1 MNTANKRSRK
11 AWWIGGMTLVAASVV
26 ALSAHAFGG
35 GHGGGHGGGMGWGD
49 GPRSGMHMGGRG
61 LDRMLDGAN
70 ATPEQRTKIKQI
82 MVAAQEDMRAQR
94 LAHQSQRDD
103 FVKLLS
109 QPKIDA
115 SAVEKLR
122 QQQLAQHDA
131 ASKRMT
137 TALLE
142 SANVLSA
149 EQRAKV
155 AEQMKQ
161 RMAMRDAHRMQGGK
175 GGMGP
180 ADGMPGRAGSAPQ

>member
-1 MNTANKRSRK
+1 MNTAIKRSRK
-11 AWWIGGMTLVAASVV
+11 AWWISGTTLLVASVV
-26 ALSAHAFGG
+26 ALSAQAFGG
-35 GHGGGHGGGMGWGD
+35 GHGGGHGGGMGD
-49 GPRSGMHMGGRG
+49 GPRAGMHMGGRG

-94 LAHQSQRDD
+94 LAHQGQRDE
-103 FVKLLS
+103 FVKLLA

-115 SAVEKLR
+115 GAVEKLR

-131 ASKRMT
+131 SSKRMT
-137 TALLE
+137 TALLDA
-142 SANVLSA
+142 ANVLNA

-161 RMAMRDAHRMQGGK
+161 RTGMRDAHRMQGGK

-180 ADGMPGRAGSAPQ
+180 ADGMPGRVGSAAQ